1 MNASEPRAR
10 ATVAIIGAGF
20 GGICMAIKLGRAGI
34 PYVVLEKASSVGGVW
49 RDNTYPGAA
58 CDVPSHLYSYSFE
71 PSHDWS
77 RAYGTAPEIQ
87 AYIEICARKHGVLE
101 HVRFEAAVE
110 GAEFDESSGF
120 WRVDLENGETVEARF
135 LVAATGQLSLPAEP
149 EFPGLDGFS
158 GKVFHS
164 ARWDHDYELSGKRVA
179 VIGSGASAIQFVPKI
194 APKVAQLHLFQ
205 RSAPYVL
212 PKPDHPYSAFSKY
225 TFRHAPVALA
235 ASRAR
240 KYLYHEIRVVPL
252 TKGYGLK
259 LFEQRFKQHLRRQVP
274 DPELRNKLMPD
285 HPLGC
290 KRVLI
295 SNEWYPTLGQPNVEV
310 ISAGLSEVRGNCV
323 VGTDGSARDVDA
335 IIFGTGFAASDF
347 LAPMSIKGLKGR
359 DLRGDAWRGGAEAY
373 LGMAVSGFPN
383 MFILYGPNTNL
394 GHNSIIYML
403 ESQSDYVLGAIRH
416 VGIYGRSWV
425 DVRADVQEAY
435 NEELQARLAE
445 TVWEAGCTSWYR
457 TASGK
462 NTNNWPSFTVDYRRR
477 TRFFDAGNYDVR
489 SVSPV

>member
-1 MNASEPRAR
+1 
-10 ATVAIIGAGF
+10 
-20 GGICMAIKLGRAGI
+20 
-34 PYVVLEKASSVGGVW
+34 
-49 RDNTYPGAA
+49 
-58 CDVPSHLYSYSFE
+58 
-71 PSHDWS
+71 
-77 RAYGTAPEIQ
+77 
-87 AYIEICARKHGVLE
+87 
-101 HVRFEAAVE
+101 
-110 GAEFDESSGF
+110 
-120 WRVDLENGETVEARF
+120 
-135 LVAATGQLSLPAEP
+135 
-149 EFPGLDGFS
+149 
-158 GKVFHS
+158 
-164 ARWDHDYELSGKRVA
+164 
-179 VIGSGASAIQFVPKI
+179 
-194 APKVAQLHLFQ
+194 
-205 RSAPYVL
+205 
-212 PKPDHPYSAFSKY
+212 
-225 TFRHAPVALA
+225 
-235 ASRAR
+235 
-240 KYLYHEIRVVPL
+240 
-252 TKGYGLK
+252 
-259 LFEQRFKQHLRRQVP
+259 
-274 DPELRNKLMPD
+274 MPD

-295 SNEWYPTLGQPNVEV
+295 SNEWDPTLGQPNGEV
-310 ISAGLSEVRGNCV
+310 IQAGLSEVRGNSV

-383 MFILYGPNTNL
+383 MFILYGPNTIL

-435 NEELQARLAE
+435 NDELQARLAE